1 MALNFF
7 IMITYQLPVERLA
20 TDI

>member
-1 MALNFF
+1 
-7 IMITYQLPVERLA
+7 MITYQLPVERLA